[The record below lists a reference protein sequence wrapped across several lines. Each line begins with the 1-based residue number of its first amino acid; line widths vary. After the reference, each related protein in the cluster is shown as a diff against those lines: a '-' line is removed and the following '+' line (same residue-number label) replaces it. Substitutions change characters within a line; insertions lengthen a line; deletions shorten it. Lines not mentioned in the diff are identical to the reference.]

1 MLATAAPKFHE
12 HLQWCNAEKQ
22 SIESMRGRVLAIV
35 FWNASSSYCTNIFSG
50 LARLQAKFPVDFAIF
65 GIHVPKFD
73 AETNDRTVIKA
84 INRLKIPFPVANDLN
99 WICWQHFGVS
109 QWPSIVLID
118 REGRIHDIIVGD
130 DQQEK
135 LDANVAELV
144 SRETQMFVNPLV
156 PLKFQSS
163 EFLSPLSFPS
173 GLAATDTHLYVA
185 DTANH
190 RILECNHNGRILREF
205 GNGHPDMND
214 GPYSEAAFHSPR
226 GLCWIRE
233 MLYVAD
239 TGNHAIRKIN
249 LLKGDVETVVGSG
262 KLGTPREGSSRHP
275 SENQLNQPWG
285 LSGSNDRLYI
295 GMAGSNQV
303 WEYELGN
310 SRLRKVAGTGE
321 LGLVDGSARHALFAQ
336 PSGLALVQQSLYVV
350 DSASSAI
357 RAIQLS
363 QGTVQTLVGQQ
374 LYEFGN
380 KDGERRDARMQF
392 PQAVVLDPNAPV
404 LWIADTYNGLL
415 RKLRLGGGG
424 MTTQPLNRRLGQ
436 PSALA
441 ASAGTLWIADAA
453 QHEVLRFDIASEAI
467 TRLPIGE

>member
-1 MLATAAPKFHE
+1 MSAMLVPELHDNL
-12 HLQWCNAEKQ
+12 HWCNAEKQ
-22 SIESMRGRVLAIV
+22 SIQAMQGRVLAIV
-35 FWNASSSYCTNIFSG
+35 FWNASSSYCTNMLEG
-50 LARLQAKFPVDFAIF
+50 LSRLQARYPVGFSIL

-73 AETNDRTVIKA
+73 AEADDRVVIKA
-84 INRLKIPFPVANDLN
+84 INRLRIPFPVANDPN
-99 WICWQHFGVS
+99 WITWQHYGVS
-109 QWPSIVLID
+109 RWPSIALLDHHGHLAEII
-118 REGRIHDIIVGD
+118 EGDN
-130 DQQEK
+130 QQEAIDSK
-135 LDANVAELV
+135 IAELV
-144 SRETQMFVNPLV
+144 NAASNILIKPHV
-156 PLKFQSS
+156 PFKFASS

-173 GLAATDTHLYVA
+173 GLAATETHLYVA

-190 RILECNHNGRILREF
+190 RILECNHTGRILREF
-205 GNGHPDMND
+205 GNGHADLND
-214 GPYSEAAFHSPR
+214 GPSSDAAFNSPR

-239 TGNHAIRKIN
+239 TGNHSIRKIN
-249 LLKGDVETVVGSG
+249 LLKGDVETVLGNG
-262 KLGTPREGSSRHP
+262 RLGTPRESVVKNAYEHP
-275 SENQLNQPWG
+275 LNQPWG
-285 LSGSNDRLYI
+285 LSGSNDKLYI
-295 GMAGSNQV
+295 GMSGSHQV

-310 SRLRKVAGTGE
+310 SRLRCVAGSGE
-321 LGLVDGSARHALFAQ
+321 LGLADGPGLKAVFAQ
-336 PSGLALVQQSLYVV
+336 PTGLALVQQSLYVV

-363 QGTVQTLVGQQ
+363 QNMVQTLVGQQ

-392 PQAVVLDPNAPV
+392 PQAVVLDPGSPV

-424 MTTQPLNRRLGQ
+424 VTTQHLNRPLHQ

-441 ASAGTLWIADAA
+441 VSTGMLWIADAA
-453 QHEVLRFDIASEAI
+453 QHEVLRFDLSNETI